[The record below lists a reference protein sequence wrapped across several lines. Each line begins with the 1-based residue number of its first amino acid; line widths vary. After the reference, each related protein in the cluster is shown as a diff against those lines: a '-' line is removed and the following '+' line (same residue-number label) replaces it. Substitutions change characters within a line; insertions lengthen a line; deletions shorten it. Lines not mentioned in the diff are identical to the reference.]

1 MSERAGVRSFTTICL
16 PSRAR
21 VPPASPSANRPF
33 LDDVK
38 TLRQRTGDGD
48 VLDSS
53 RPSREDFTMISEWS
67 ARFSTPPSAISFPA
81 KCVGRVCVS
90 RMRCGC
96 GARVS
101 CVQRAYAAVGV
112 GRCVCGRCACEYGG
126 GRVRTADTDCP
137 TDP

>member
-33 LDDVK
+33 LDDAK

-67 ARFSTPPSAISFPA
+67 ARFGTPPSAISFPA

-101 CVQRAYAAVGV
+101 CVQRA
-112 GRCVCGRCACEYGG
+112 CGG
-126 GRVRTADTDCP
+126 GRGALRVRPMCVRVRRRSSTYGGH
-137 TDP
+137 